1 MHFKKIIALALC
13 GCICTMS
20 VVSPAEQA
28 YASTRNVVLDL
39 AKKTSLTKGLI
50 SKFLGFVGK
59 ANLITAVVD
68 GIVQGFSDVTV
79 VNESEEEGLK
89 KYKLNQEYVQAVY
102 DACMDY
108 IKAGG
113 DDFFLMSGGKFS
125 GDYPSVYSDVY
136 SYLKMLL
143 DNKKITLT
151 QYSLARQFI
160 ASKAVGVWGVEV
172 YATWDSPSRNL
183 SVFQFPLDYY
193 YYLDSSSNLCFYD
206 VSTET
211 TGYSSSLSWNLEGF
225 LRYGED
231 LPEEGEH
238 GTMNFYP
245 MAKQDFYL
253 YGSLRIFYNYTSLM
267 NYLIGERDYY
277 YTQNIYNFDVNKEI
291 TLNETEINNLYT
303 TNWDTVNNN
312 IYNNVVNKTIGQNL
326 SDSDIEKI
334 IQKELKAYFGDES
347 PGADIG
353 EEDNNSPVI
362 SDDVLQQF
370 LDFWDK
376 LLGKIESI
384 IELLETNNTNLD
396 KVIISLGET
405 NTTLDDLVKVVGNI
419 NFDIDNDIEASGGVN
434 AFMAG
439 MVNNFNRVAEQA
451 KTKFPTSLPWDIIV
465 VVNQFSASPEVPVFK
480 LPIKL
485 SFWNGVVIDEEL
497 TVDLKEFDKV
507 SKVTRTALS
516 LTFVMFLIQLTRK
529 MFFSDD

>member
-59 ANLITAVVD
+59 ADLITAVVD
-68 GIVQGFSDVTV
+68 GIVRGFSDVTV

-108 IKAGG
+108 IEAGG
-113 DDFFLMSGGKFS
+113 DDFFLLKEHNFPNCTWRDDFAYFLDREEISPKT
-125 GDYPSVYSDVY
+125 YSDAINFIFSRSNYPYGFMRTFNSDYYCFY
-136 SYLKMLL
+136 SFY
-143 DNKKITLT
+143 D
-151 QYSLARQFI
+151 Y
-160 ASKAVGVWGVEV
+160 
-172 YATWDSPSRNL
+172 
-183 SVFQFPLDYY
+183 YY
-193 YYLDSSSNLCFYD
+193 YYLDGNTVKFYNPLTGETKLSRYSG
-206 VSTET
+206 STIFRLT
-211 TGYSSSLSWNLEGF
+211 SYS
-225 LRYGED
+225 D
-231 LPEEGEH
+231 LAMYDYEINDKYDYH
-238 GTMNFYP
+238 GTP
-245 MAKQDFYL
+245 T
-253 YGSLRIFYNYTSLM
+253 RIFYSLSSLM
-267 NYLIGERDYY
+267 NYLQGSRSYY
-277 YTQNIYNFDVNKEI
+277 YTKNVYNFNPEKEI
-291 TLNETEINNLYT
+291 VLNESEITNLYT
-303 TNWDTVNNN
+303 TNWDTVNNT
-312 IYNNVVNKTIGQNL
+312 IYNNVINKTFGQSL
-326 SDSDIEKI
+326 SESDIEKI
-334 IQKELKAYFGDES
+334 IQEELKAYFGDEV

>member
-59 ANLITAVVD
+59 ADLITAVVD
-68 GIVQGFSDVTV
+68 GIVRGFSDVTV

-113 DDFFLMSGGKFS
+113 DDFFIFSGKEMSGSYWGHEYY
-125 GDYPSVYSDVY
+125 DCY
-136 SYLKMLL
+136 SYLDALL
-143 DNKKITLT
+143 EDGRFNVSTYVRVRSFLSTHSTGI
-151 QYSLARQFI
+151 
-160 ASKAVGVWGVEV
+160 WGI
-172 YATWDSPSRNL
+172 YNYRDAHNPSWNL
-183 SVFQFPLDYY
+183 YNFSTDYY
-193 YYLDSSSNLCFYD
+193 YYMDGTQLYYYD
-206 VSTET
+206 AKAEKDGR
-211 TGYSSSLSWNLEGF
+211 TGILG
-225 LRYGED
+225 YGLED
-231 LPEEGEH
+231 LMWGDDVVPELGSAYAYEIRSGKDFCIH
-238 GTMNFYP
+238 GSM
-245 MAKQDFYL
+245 
-253 YGSLRIFYNYTSLM
+253 RIFYDRGALM
-267 NYLIGERDYY
+267 RYLVGNRDYY
-277 YTQNIYNFDVNKEI
+277 YTQNIYNYDVNKEI
-291 TLNETEINNLYT
+291 VLNETEINNLYT

-419 NFDIDNDIEASGGVN
+419 NFDIDNDIETSGGVN

-451 KTKFPTSLPWDIIV
+451 KTKFPTSLPWDIVV

>member
-20 VVSPAEQA
+20 VVSPAEHV

-59 ANLITAVVD
+59 ADLITAVVD

-89 KYKLNQEYVQAVY
+89 KYKLNQEYVEAVY
-102 DACMDY
+102 NACMDY

-113 DDFFLMSGGKFS
+113 DDFFLMSGGNFS

-143 DNKKITLT
+143 DEEEITLSI
-151 QYSLARQFI
+151 YSLARQFI
-160 ASKAVGVWGVEV
+160 ASKAVGVWSVQL
-172 YATWDSPSRNL
+172 YYPSPSKLLNI
-183 SVFQFPLDYY
+183 FNFPLDYY
-193 YYLDSSSNLCFYD
+193 YYLDDFGRLRYYDIKTERSSSTN
-206 VSTET
+206 
-211 TGYSSSLSWNLEGF
+211 SLSYNLEG
-225 LRYGED
+225 LLGYGEGI
-231 LPEEGEH
+231 PEYH
-238 GTMNFYP
+238 GNFDFYP
-245 MAKQDFYL
+245 MKGKNTYL

-312 IYNNVVNKTIGQNL
+312 IYNNVVNKTIGQSL
-326 SDSDIEKI
+326 SESDIEKI
-334 IQKELKAYFGDES
+334 IQKELKAYFGDEV

-419 NFDIDNDIEASGGVN
+419 NFDIDNDIETSGGVN

>member
-113 DDFFLMSGGKFS
+113 DDFFLLSGGNFS
-125 GDYPSVYSDVY
+125 GTYVGEPYSDVF
-136 SYLKMLL
+136 SYLDLL
-143 DNKKITLT
+143 LKFNDVNPKGYLT
-151 QYSLARQFI
+151 
-160 ASKAVGVWGVEV
+160 AVPFLRSEVNGIRGVYRSGT
-172 YATWDSPSRNL
+172 YDL
-183 SVFQFPLDYY
+183 SMYDFTSDYY
-193 YYLDSSSNLCFYD
+193 YYADERNYLYCYDPKTERIMGSSYFGRSL
-206 VSTET
+206 
-211 TGYSSSLSWNLEGF
+211 YSC
-225 LRYGED
+225 LRYND
-231 LPEEGEH
+231 PIADHTSYNLNFNTSSFYVY
-238 GTMNFYP
+238 GT
-245 MAKQDFYL
+245 
-253 YGSLRIFYNYTSLM
+253 LRVFYNKTSLM
-267 NYLIGERDYY
+267 KYLLGERDYY
-277 YTQNIYNFDVNKEI
+277 YTQNIYNFDTNKEI
-291 TLNETEINNLYT
+291 VLNETEINNLYT
-303 TNWDTVNNN
+303 TNWDIVNNN
-312 IYNNVVNKTIGQNL
+312 IYNNVVNKTAGQSL

-419 NFDIDNDIEASGGVN
+419 NFDIDNDIETSGGVN

-480 LPIKL
+480 LPVKL